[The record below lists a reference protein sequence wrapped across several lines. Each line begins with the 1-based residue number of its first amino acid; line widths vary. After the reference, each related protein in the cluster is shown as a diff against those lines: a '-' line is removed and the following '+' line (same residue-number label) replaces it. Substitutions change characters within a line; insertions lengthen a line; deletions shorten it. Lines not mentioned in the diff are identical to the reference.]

1 MEAQTMTEPDSGH
14 PSEKTAPACA
24 WPECGSYVSP
34 GDLFCREHWFRLP
47 RGHRDAV
54 RAALEW
60 VRAQAAVE
68 DAAR

>member
-24 WPECGSYVSP
+24 WPECGSYV
-34 GDLFCREHWFRLP
+34 RLP